1 MPIHEISY
9 WTELLQHTLKR
20 YREPLLR
27 QVIAKLLK
35 PRSQWPVEELIERC
49 LALAGNAAVIDRR
62 LQDLDSEGRQVLAF
76 IGHSRQP
83 CWRLGNLIEV
93 VVALGHGDG
102 LHPILALL
110 EAGLLYPVLPS
121 AISSL
126 GSFEEWLGQA
136 GGKDLQVFAHPQV
149 AARAIGENLGFPALA
164 PAQVNKSAIHES
176 DGVEWPLRLAVLWQ
190 QVISSPLRRTQQ
202 GEFFKRDLERL
213 RQDNLLNSPPAD
225 SLAELPDLPMLA
237 IAFAQIEAVLTNQD
251 GELSAARLSTYW
263 QEGLPSVLQS
273 LFAGLSQIHD
283 WNPLSG
289 STFGL
294 EHAGNPFA
302 SAYLLALLLLACQSE
317 ESWFRP
323 QDVEDWVLGHHPFW
337 TGEDLRP
344 SRRNPWMATFLLG
357 LAHSL
362 RLIQATKDDE
372 GLWVVRVSPT
382 GRWLLGLAEA
392 PTSNA
397 AFAQTLFVQPNLE
410 IVVYRQGLTPALI
423 IRLTQFASW
432 KSLGAA
438 CTLQLDPA
446 SVYRALEAGLSFDV
460 ILQTLEQHGMR
471 PTPTAVIEALRTW
484 SNKRDRITVFPSAA
498 LLEFASPDDL
508 NEAVARGLPAIRL
521 SDRLALVA
529 QDDEIEYKHFRL
541 TGTRDYSLPPE
552 KCVTIDADGVTLNV
566 DLGKSDLLLET
577 ELPRF
582 AERVERPT
590 VDGRRIYR
598 MTPAS
603 IALARETGM
612 TLANLENWFQQRAW
626 QLLTPTAR
634 LFFTGPQVPPANLR
648 TRLILEVPT
657 EEMADGLMEWPPTQ
671 ELIDERLGPQALA
684 VEEVNAQAFLLKLK
698 ELGLAVVSEHHQPAA
713 PAGK

>member
-1 MPIHEISY
+1 MPIHEISF

-62 LQDLDSEGRQVLAF
+62 LQDLDPKGRQVLAF

-83 CWRLGNLIEV
+83 CWRLGSLVELV
-93 VVALGHGDG
+93 LALGHGDG
-102 LHPILALL
+102 LQPVLALL

-121 AISSL
+121 TIPSL

-149 AARAIGENLGFPALA
+149 AARAIGEDLGFPALA
-164 PAQVNKSAIHES
+164 PAQVSKLAIHES

-190 QVISSPLRRTQQ
+190 QVIASPLRRTQQ

-237 IAFAQIEAVLTNQD
+237 IAFAQMEAVLTNQD
-251 GELSAARLSTYW
+251 GELSSARLPAYW
-263 QEGLPSVLQS
+263 QDGLPAVLQS

-294 EHAGNPFA
+294 ENAGNPFA
-302 SAYLLALLLLACQSE
+302 SAYLLALLLLASQPDE
-317 ESWFRP
+317 NWLRP
-323 QDVEDWVLGHHPFW
+323 QEVEDWVLAHHPFW
-337 TGEDLRP
+337 RGEHLRP

-438 CTLQLDPA
+438 CTLQLDPE

-460 ILQTLEQHGMR
+460 ILQSLEQHGMR

-484 SNKRDRITVFPSAA
+484 SNKRDRITVYPSAA

-529 QDDEIEYKHFRL
+529 QDDAIEYKHFRL

-552 KCVTIDADGVTLNV
+552 KCVTIDADGVTMNV
-566 DLGKSDLLLET
+566 DLAKSDLLLET

-582 AERVERPT
+582 AEEVERPM
-590 VDGRRIYR
+590 VNGRRIYR

-612 TLANLENWFQQRAW
+612 TLANLENWFHQRAG

-634 LFFTGPQVPPANLR
+634 LFFTGSQVPPANLR
-648 TRLILEVPT
+648 TRLILEVPA
-657 EEMADGLMEWPPTQ
+657 EEMADGLMEWPPTR

-713 PAGK
+713 AARE